1 MSWKASLALV
11 MVMVIVMVIVKEIE
25 KLIAIAK
32 MIVKVLSIAILIFI
46 VTLIMIAIMTMIAI
60 PDSYAVLICKRAP
73 ILPVPRRQTADV
85 RAVVVITEGG
95 EVLPT
100 IVSIAE
106 GNL

>member
-1 MSWKASLALV
+1 V
-11 MVMVIVMVIVKEIE
+11 EG
-25 KLIAIAK
+25 KLGPGDGNGDGNGDRETDSDSENDSESAIDSNTNIDSDINK
-32 MIVKVLSIAILIFI
+32 
-46 VTLIMIAIMTMIAI
+46 IAIMTMIAI

-95 EVLPT
+95 EILPT